1 MSYNGNGIFNI
12 NTAGQPVVA
21 GTVISSTTFNS
32 LTADLANGLTTALT
46 KDGQTTPTANIPMGG
61 FRITGLGNPA
71 IGTDAL
77 NYATFLVGNFAT
89 TNAVTLPVGTTAQRP
104 TPATGMVRYNSTNVT
119 FEGYNGIAWG
129 SIGNGAT
136 GGGADQI
143 FVLNGQTVT
152 VDYSIPV
159 NYNAMS
165 TGPVSIDVGVT
176 VTIPPNS
183 VWAII

>member
-1 MSYNGNGIFNI
+1 MSYNGNGVFLI

-21 GTVISSTTFNS
+21 GTVISSTTFNA
-32 LTADLANGLTTALT
+32 LTTDLANGLTTAIT

-61 FRITGLGNPA
+61 FRLTNLGVA
-71 IGTDAL
+71 VSGTDAV
-77 NYATFLVGNFAT
+77 NYTVFLAGNFAT
-89 TNAVTLPVGTTAQRP
+89 NTSITLPVGTTAQRP
-104 TPATGMVRYNSTNVT
+104 TPSTGMVRFNTNNIT
-119 FEGYNGIAWG
+119 FEGYNGSSWA

-143 FVLNGQTVT
+143 FVQNGQTVT

-165 TGPVSIDVGVT
+165 TGPIAIDAGVT
-176 VTIPPNS
+176 VTIPSGS